1 MIHTSSEESLKNH
14 KLIIICP
21 KRFGMV
27 KLIIKSPESAGPLL
41 GGSGDKIQMMEHLM
55 NLSSFLRF
63 VKIIGEMDLSLS

>member
-1 MIHTSSEESLKNH
+1 
-14 KLIIICP
+14 
-21 KRFGMV
+21 MV

-63 VKIIGEMDLSLS
+63 VKTIGEMDLSLS